1 MGVVVPLNCIDPGLH
16 VVQACPLTG
25 GFSALAW
32 IGPNAQITD
41 FTSAIEWQLD
51 IDADRIMIVKSIN
64 GIIPAPSA
72 IEVNTELA
80 CGAKTQII
88 NYDRNFT
95 WFDRSRSNDN
105 SEMYS
110 RMMLSTGRIGMY
122 NCNTAGSPLLYLS
135 RNFATFG
142 IGDPAGNQDTTQMYE
157 GEAKWNHLAL
167 NEIISGIPVEIFQ
180 DVLP

>member
-1 MGVVVPLNCIDPGLH
+1 MAGILIL
-16 VVQACPLTG
+16 LI
-25 GFSALAW
+25 AL
-32 IGPNAQITD
+32 ITD
-41 FTSAIEWQLD
+41 FTSEVEWDLD
-51 IDADRIMIVKSIN
+51 IAADRIMIVKSIN

-95 WFDRSRSNDN
+95 WFDRSRSNAN

-110 RMMLSTGRIGMY
+110 RMMISTGRIGMY
-122 NCNTAGSPLLYLS
+122 NCNKAGDARLYLS
-135 RNFATFG
+135 RDFATFG

-167 NEIISGIPVEIFQ
+167 NEIILGIPTAIFQ